1 MKQLFNFYNSILK
14 AQKFS
19 EEEAGE
25 IASFFVSNEM
35 KDPQNLPENLRKIN
49 FSLSD
54 LVYLGERLP
63 TLNCECMHNFLSY
76 LISQNRYEEIIAFLS
91 KIFVSHI
98 DKFNYV
104 TEDVPRLTI
113 LERTFDRFIECSLW
127 AKIPFSQWQDAFFY
141 ALSANTGA
149 LSNWKRPARS
159 YLKNQAKKDG
169 DAFYKFVF
177 DNFSKYGMIVFS
189 VLFEENAPSAI
200 PKLLNYW
207 LNNEFEEKRQ
217 VKNIL
222 KQHYEEVYSY
232 VEELRNES
240 KISNINF
247 INVLLIYVHIPKVC
261 KTLSEIYQKEKDK
274 EIKKLIIDNAPIK
287 VESKALTVAQLKKN
301 GSKYLPKFE
310 ILGKDV
316 STYPKLNYQNEEDV
330 SFDVVNYFVSCYG
343 DLCSV
348 KAMNENDCFKKLF
361 TQNSLDSFCLAIAKR
376 LAEGSFKDEEF
387 LYALI
392 AQNSSI
398 ECSEKIIQIFAKL
411 PLQKNYKLFVKLL
424 ILAQKDNVLKLF
436 NSLDKAQKEQKIVLD
451 ALLQGMIESNEYDTF
466 VIENLRDKMIPDF
479 NIIGD
484 EIKIDDFQI
493 KIMPDWSVS
502 VLGEQN
508 PTKEVQIEK
517 KRLEREIERQ
527 TKRLESAFHSGRLWK
542 KEDWQKYI
550 FENKFMRYLAS
561 TLLWGRYFEG
571 NLISVFKIKDDKI
584 VNIASIGN
592 MTNDYVIGIFHPVE
606 YKELD
611 WHYNFDSKRAP
622 FNQLDVGVHIIQDY
636 NIHSSVVSRFNGFMV
651 NSKTFFE
658 RMKSL
663 GWKFGVMSVDK
674 KVQDMVKLN
683 KDLGVLASI
692 NFSLT
697 PTNDEQNIIML
708 GELRFYNINEVL
720 QTGNNFIVNKAN
732 SKELS
737 TLKPRYFSDII
748 YEITVAGKK

>member
-104 TEDVPRLTI
+104 TEDVPRLTN
-113 LERTFDRFIECSLW
+113 LERTFDRFVECCLW
-127 AKIPFSQWQDAFFY
+127 AKIPFSEWQDAFFV

-159 YLKNQAKKDG
+159 YLKNKAKKDS
-169 DAFYKFVF
+169 DAFYDFVF
-177 DNFSKYGMIVFS
+177 KNFSKYGMTIFS
-189 VLFEENAPSAI
+189 VLFEENISSAI

-207 LNNEFEEKRQ
+207 LYNEFEEKRQ

-222 KQHYEEVYSY
+222 KQHFEDVYSY
-232 VEELRNES
+232 VEELKKES
-240 KISNINF
+240 KITAVDF
-247 INVLLIYVHIPKVC
+247 VNVLLIYVHIPKVV
-261 KTLSEIYQKEKDK
+261 KLLSEIYEKEKDK

-287 VESKALTVAQLKKN
+287 PESKSINISQLKKN
-301 GSKYLPKFE
+301 GSKFPQNFE
-310 ILGKDV
+310 ILGKNI
-316 STYPKLNYQNEEDV
+316 SKYPKLCYQNEEDV
-330 SFDVVNYFVSCYG
+330 SFEVVNYFVSCYK
-343 DLCSV
+343 DLCSP
-348 KAMNENDCFKKLF
+348 KAMNELAGFKKLF
-361 TQNSLDSFCLAIAKR
+361 TENSLDDFCFALAQN
-376 LAEGSFKDEEF
+376 LASTNENEEF
-387 LYALI
+387 LYSLI
-392 AQNSSI
+392 AQNGSI
-398 ECSEKIIQIFAKL
+398 NCAKKAIQIFAKL
-411 PLQKNYKLFVKLL
+411 SSPKKYKLFVKLF
-424 ILAQKDNVLKLF
+424 IFAQKEGALKLF
-436 NSLDKAQKEQKIVLD
+436 NSLDKNKKEEKIVLD
-451 ALLQGMIESNEYDTF
+451 ALLQGIIESNEYEND
-466 VIENLRDKMIPDF
+466 VVENLRDKMIPDF
-479 NIIGD
+479 NILGD
-484 EIKIDDFQI
+484 EIKIGGSVL
-493 KIMPDWSVS
+493 KIMPDWSVA
-502 VLGEQN
+502 VLGEEN
-508 PTKEVQIEK
+508 ITKEVQIEK

-527 TKRLESAFHSGRLWK
+527 SKRLESAFHSGRMWNK
-542 KEDWQKYI
+542 ADWQKYI
-550 FENKFMRYLAS
+550 FENKLMRYFAK
-561 TLLWGRYFEG
+561 TLLWGRYSDG
-571 NLISVFKIKDDKI
+571 NLISVFKIEDEKI
-584 VNIASIGN
+584 SNIASISGL
-592 MTNDYVIGIFHPVE
+592 TNDYVIGIFHPVE

-622 FNQLDVGVHIIQDY
+622 FNQLDVGVHILADY
-636 NIHSSVVSRFNGFMV
+636 NIHSFVVSRFNGFMV

-658 RMKSL
+658 RMQSL

-674 KVQDMVKLN
+674 KVQEMVKLSR
-683 KDLGVLASI
+683 DLKVLANI

-697 PTNDEQNIIML
+697 PINSDQENIIML
-708 GELRFYNINEVL
+708 GELRFYNTNEVL
-720 QTGNNFIVNKAN
+720 QTGNNFVLNKTK

-737 TLKPRYFSDII
+737 TLNPRYFSDIV
-748 YEITVAGKK
+748 YEITIAGKK